1 MMGLRLFGH
10 GCGADGLGLVLPNT
24 LCGLSASFR
33 QNALRRFR
41 VVDDKLHRSG
51 GACARPPS
59 GDLPP
64 TEGGEAPTSAGAD
77 RRPGGSPC
85 GKACPFSG
93 RERPAHNAGRRA
105 YRRFTAAFFLRPR
118 DRLLETDRGPLY
130 GKPLIPQSFSP
141 CVHPPPP
148 ARCRTDPCSW
158 AGQ

>member
-1 MMGLRLFGH
+1 MVSGWF
-10 GCGADGLGLVLPNT
+10 CQT
-24 LCGLSASFR
+24 LSAASRLRFAKMLSAASELSMTNSIVPGERAPGRRLGICPQPRGAKRR
-33 QNALRRFR
+33 QALVRI
-41 VVDDKLHRSG
+41 
-51 GACARPPS
+51 AA
-59 GDLPP
+59 
-64 TEGGEAPTSAGAD
+64 
-77 RRPGGSPC
+77 PGGSPC